1 MCSHGL
7 IYYIEI
13 PQENSEQ
20 GDEVKVAKLNLSLYG
35 TRDAAIN
42 RAKKYTEVMIGCGF
56 ETGIAS
62 PCNFYYPGR
71 RVSVTIYGDDYISIG
86 RERDFKW
93 SEEELKRNFEI
104 KTELL

>member
-1 MCSHGL
+1 M
-7 IYYIEI
+7 
-13 PQENSEQ
+13 
-20 GDEVKVAKLNLSLYG
+20 KVAKLNLSMYG
-35 TRDAAIN
+35 TRDAAMN
-42 RAKKYTEVMIGCGF
+42 WAKKCVDVMIGCGF
-56 ETGIAS
+56 ERGIAS
-62 PCNFYYPGR
+62 HCNFYYPGR